1 MERIGITKRIGITGR
16 IGVTGPYVHPSP
28 IRLCGP
34 AVELML
40 CPGLF
45 LCVSKA
51 RFSYT
56 FEKQGSPETKKTPH
70 RFKTCEVSFIQFDI
84 DLLSEKIRFGSLHI
98 AVVDRGLS
106 SCQSCDRYTER

>member
-1 MERIGITKRIGITGR
+1 MERIGITKRIGITER
-16 IGVTGPYVHPSP
+16 IGVTDPYVHPSP

-40 CPGLF
+40 CPGFFYVYPRLVF
-45 LCVSKA
+45 PSHFKSRDPL
-51 RFSYT
+51 R
-56 FEKQGSPETKKTPH
+56 QKTPH